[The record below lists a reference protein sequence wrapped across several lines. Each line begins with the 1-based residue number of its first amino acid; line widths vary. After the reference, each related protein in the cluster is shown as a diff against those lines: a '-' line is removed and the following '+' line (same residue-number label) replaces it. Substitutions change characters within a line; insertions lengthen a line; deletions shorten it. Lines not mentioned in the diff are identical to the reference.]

1 MAKIRMSAGRLLA
14 VALVG
19 GGALTLLF
27 WAKLRL
33 MTQVPRAAYA
43 EPETTTGVD
52 QADDSPAEP
61 GTTRPADPA
70 SDDSPSPKLVDA
82 SDDLSN

>member
-1 MAKIRMSAGRLLA
+1 MAKNRMTAGRLLA

-43 EPETTTGVD
+43 EPKTIGGAD
-52 QADDSPAEP
+52 QADDSRSDPDSTP
-61 GTTRPADPA
+61 QADPTP
-70 SDDSPSPKLVDA
+70 DESPSPKLVDA
-82 SDDLSN
+82 SDGNSD